1 MREGIFQV
9 QGGRKDRKNKKP
21 QGTLHKERDGPAGLL
36 LQPFLC
42 SLGWEWLLPSPSSQR
57 ASTLHILRFRVPR
70 LDYFPRNKL

>member
-36 LQPFLC
+36 LQPFVL
-42 SLGWEWLLPSPSSQR
+42 SGLGMAIALSIQSEGIHTAYTQIQG
-57 ASTLHILRFRVPR
+57 AQVR
-70 LDYFPRNKL
+70 LFS